1 MKAKAAAE
9 LQSRG
14 LLPRSATRP
23 TLARAELLDKAT
35 RSRLEAELDAAIKR
49 RPSSERKLAGV
60 LRTLAPLSPTLRAAM
75 ADATETFIR
84 RGTLD
89 RELYGAC
96 LRSLGETRDKSVTIL
111 LKRALALDSAGGAAA
126 LSAASFSTD
135 AALGPSL
142 AKVAAGGKAHLAFAA
157 ETARV
162 ARGESNG
169 AHLASLAPMIKESH
183 RLTLCADIFV
193 PLARMAS
200 AGSVTAGSATSGG
213 TSFAGLAKAGPALA
227 VLRGAER
234 HLGRWLTLGEVAVGA
249 GDLTPLE
256 EARSRSTSG
265 PSSARSAW
273 ALVAWALED
282 RGHLCRVAGVADA
295 TARRAAP
302 TTRPTVEI
310 VSRLSDRPSADRDAT
325 FLFRMARA
333 GIPSARPML
342 ETLAK
347 ELPLSSEV
355 AVRAAVF
362 LARDHGRKDLAAAL
376 LETASSERKDEL
388 RGLATAALCDLG
400 DPAML
405 DEARRLS
412 ADLLSSKSLVN
423 VAWGVLVR
431 ALAARGGAGD
441 MTSDGVVTETAF
453 RWMQWGWLE

>member
-1 MKAKAAAE
+1 MRAKAAAE
-9 LQSRG
+9 LQTRG
-14 LLPRSATRP
+14 RPATRP

-35 RSRLEAELDAAIKR
+35 RTRLEAELDAAIKR

-75 ADATETFIR
+75 ADATDTFIR

-96 LRSLGETRDKSVTIL
+96 LRSLGETRDKSVTPL

-135 AALGPSL
+135 PALGPSL

-193 PLARMAS
+193 PLARVA
-200 AGSVTAGSATSGG
+200 TAGGPSFSGL
-213 TSFAGLAKAGPALA
+213 SKAGPALS

-249 GDLTPLE
+249 GDMTPLE
-256 EARSRSTSG
+256 EARTRSTSG

-273 ALVAWALED
+273 ALVAWALENRALED
-282 RGHLCRVAGVADA
+282 RASDA
-295 TARRAAP
+295 IPRRAAP

-325 FLFRMARA
+325 FLFRMAGAR
-333 GIPSARPML
+333 IPSARPML
-342 ETLAK
+342 ETLVK

-355 AVRAAVF
+355 AVRAALF
-362 LARDHGRKDLAAAL
+362 LARDHGRHDLATAL

-388 RGLATAALCDLG
+388 RGLATAALVDLG

-405 DEARRLS
+405 EEARRLS
-412 ADLLSSKSLVN
+412 AGLLSSKSLNN

-431 ALAARGGAGD
+431 AITARGETSDGAR
-441 MTSDGVVTETAF
+441 DGVVTETAF

>member
-1 MKAKAAAE
+1 MTHGSGSVVLLKARAVAGVESGARPAAKAGPA
-9 LQSRG
+9 G
-14 LLPRSATRP
+14 
-23 TLARAELLDKAT
+23 LARAEMLDKAT
-35 RSRLEAELDAAIKR
+35 RTRLEGELDGAIKR
-49 RPSSERKLAGV
+49 RPSNERRLAGV
-60 LRTLAPLSPTLRAAM
+60 LRTLAPLSAPLRAAM
-75 ADATETFIR
+75 ADATETFLR

-96 LRSLGETRDKSVTIL
+96 LRSLGETHDKSVTPL

-126 LSAASFSTD
+126 LSAACFSTD

-142 AKVAAGGKAHLAFAA
+142 ARVAAGGKAHLAFAA

-193 PLARMAS
+193 PLAR
-200 AGSVTAGSATSGG
+200 AGATPQN
-213 TSFAGLAKAGPALA
+213 LVKAGPALA

-234 HLGRWLTLGEVAVGA
+234 HLGRWLTLGEVAVAA

-273 ALVAWALED
+273 SLVAWALEE
-282 RGHLCRVAGVADA
+282 RARA
-295 TARRAAP
+295 TDGAARRTPP

-333 GIPSARPML
+333 GLPSARPML
-342 ETLAK
+342 ETLVK
-347 ELPLSSEV
+347 ELPLSNEV

-362 LARDHGRKDLAAAL
+362 LARDHGRTDLAAAL
-376 LETASSERKDEL
+376 LETASSEKKEEL

-405 DEARRLS
+405 AEARRLS
-412 ADLLSSKSLVN
+412 AELLQSRSVVN

-431 ALAARGGAGD
+431 ALASRGAGPAAAN
-441 MTSDGVVTETAF
+441 DGVVSETAF

>member
-1 MKAKAAAE
+1 MGRAEIMRVRAVAE
-9 LQSRG
+9 LRPAAKGG
-14 LLPRSATRP
+14 LAGHAG
-23 TLARAELLDKAT
+23 LARAEILDKAT
-35 RSRLEAELDAAIKR
+35 RSRIEGELDAAIKR
-49 RPSSERKLAGV
+49 RPSHERKLAGV
-60 LRTLAPLSPTLRAAM
+60 LRTLAPWSATLRASM
-75 ADATETFIR
+75 ADATETFLR

-96 LRSLGETRDKSVTIL
+96 LRSLGETRDKSVTPL

-126 LSAASFSTD
+126 LSAACFSGD
-135 AALGPSL
+135 PSLGPSL

-193 PLARMAS
+193 PLARSGAFGGNGS
-200 AGSVTAGSATSGG
+200 AGSNGAC
-213 TSFAGLAKAGPALA
+213 LAKAGPALT

-234 HLGRWLTLGEVAVGA
+234 HLGRWLTLGEVAVAA

-273 ALVAWALED
+273 SLVAWALEGRASFVD
-282 RGHLCRVAGVADA
+282 QAG
-295 TARRAAP
+295 RRTPP

-333 GIPSARPML
+333 RMPAARPML
-342 ETLAK
+342 ESMVK
-347 ELPLSSEV
+347 ELPLSTEV

-362 LARDHGRKDLAAAL
+362 LARDHGRQDLAAAL

-405 DEARRLS
+405 AEARRLS
-412 ADLLSSKSLVN
+412 TDLLASRSLVN

-431 ALAARGGAGD
+431 ALAARGAD
-441 MTSDGVVTETAF
+441 ASSEGVVTETAF